1 METTRRATKSI
12 AAIRSSLENAF
23 FFEQDR
29 TLIERRTELR
39 KMSESKEVL
48 GAVSG
53 ITNEAILERLVNLDV
68 RPETLAA
75 LALVP
80 LIEVVWAD
88 GEVDEKERAM
98 VLAHATSQGIALGSV
113 EYELLER
120 WLAHRPEASLLKAW
134 QHYVQG
140 LCECLSPSE
149 GDVLKEELMR
159 DVHKAAEA
167 SGGFLGMGK
176 ISDQEREV
184 LAKLESS
191 FPMGYTATC

>member
-1 METTRRATKSI
+1 METTRRATKAT

-29 TLIERRTELR
+29 TLVKRQTELR
-39 KMSESKEVL
+39 KLAENKEVL

-80 LIEVVWAD
+80 LIEIVWAD
-88 GEVDEKERAM
+88 GQVDEKERAM
-98 VLAHATSQGIALGSV
+98 VLAHATSQGIALGSI

-120 WLAHRPEASLLKAW
+120 WLAHKPEGSLLKAW
-134 QHYVQG
+134 QHYVHG
-140 LCECLSPSE
+140 LCECLSPAE

-176 ISDQEREV
+176 ISDQEKEV

-191 FPMGYTATC
+191 FAMGYTATC